1 MYKINIIPELPS
13 HLCKALTIKDK
24 AIVVVALLD
33 QEIQFTTFEGND
45 VNAMYENEFEGFIYT
60 GKPFTLKDMVALKDM
75 LLSMLKDYFNSNI
88 GGFIK
93 YKPTCSV
100 RDKMYMKYL
109 EKSGYT
115 CIGYGE
121 GEYLITY
128 PY

>member
-13 HLCKALTIKDK
+13 NLCKSLTIKDK
-24 AIVVVALLD
+24 AIVVVSLLD
-33 QEIQFTTFEGND
+33 QEIQFCTYEGTDIN
-45 VNAMYENEFEGFIYT
+45 VMYQNEFEGFIYT
-60 GKPFTLKDMVALKDM
+60 GKAFILKDMIALKDL
-75 LLSMLKDYFNSNI
+75 LLSMLKDYFNSNV

-93 YKPTCSV
+93 YKPTCKV

-115 CIGYGE
+115 CIEYGNS
-121 GEYLITY
+121 EYLITY